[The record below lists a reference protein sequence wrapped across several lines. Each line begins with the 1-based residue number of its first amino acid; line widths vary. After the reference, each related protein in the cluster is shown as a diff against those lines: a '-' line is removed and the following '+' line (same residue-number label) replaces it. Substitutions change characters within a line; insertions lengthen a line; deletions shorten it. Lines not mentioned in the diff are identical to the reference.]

1 MFFQLY
7 AIFDRVAATYTAPNC
22 QINKG
27 TAVRW
32 FTGAM
37 QDSKLRPSDFDLVYL
52 GTFDSDSGIVKGL
65 DVPEY
70 VMNGGEIANE

>member
-1 MFFQLY
+1 MVFQLY
-7 AIFDRVAATYTAPNC
+7 AIFDRVAASYTAPNC

-32 FTGAM
+32 FSGAM

-52 GTFDSDSGIVKGL
+52 GKFDSESGVITSL

-70 VMNGGEIANE
+70 VINGGEIANE